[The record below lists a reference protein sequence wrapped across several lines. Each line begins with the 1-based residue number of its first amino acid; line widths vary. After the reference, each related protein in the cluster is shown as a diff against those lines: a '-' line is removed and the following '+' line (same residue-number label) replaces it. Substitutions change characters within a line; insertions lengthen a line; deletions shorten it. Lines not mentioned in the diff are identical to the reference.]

1 MDRTQDQCQEP
12 DHEPERSR
20 EEKERQRPAGQ
31 DPVHP
36 GTRAERSVNP
46 EELAQR
52 RREQM
57 RRERGED
64 EMREDEF

>member
-1 MDRTQDQCQEP
+1 MDGRQD
-12 DHEPERSR
+12 
-20 EEKERQRPAGQ
+20 ERQEAGQGREQQDRSGAMSQ

-36 GTRAERSVNP
+36 GTRAERSVSP

-52 RREQM
+52 RREEM